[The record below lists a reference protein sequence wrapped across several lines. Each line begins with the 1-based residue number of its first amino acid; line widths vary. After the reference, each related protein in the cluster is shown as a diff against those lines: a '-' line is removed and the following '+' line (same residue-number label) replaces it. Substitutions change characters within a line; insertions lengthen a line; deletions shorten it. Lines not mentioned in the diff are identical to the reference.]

1 MVKTATVECLNHVT
15 ASSRQRKVQFV
26 DSLKLVAEH
35 SLQNANP
42 QFYKETCELMLE
54 LQDLLGLEE
63 MSETFFHSGMFFAEQ
78 GNYSEARDALKNALK
93 NNSSKP
99 HFVDRCHFQM
109 RVISCH
115 MKNFQAAR
123 HRFKKL

>member
-1 MVKTATVECLNHVT
+1 MVKTATVECLNLVT

-42 QFYKETCELMLE
+42 QFYKETCEPMLE

-63 MSETFFHSGMFFAEQ
+63 MSETFFHSGMFF
-78 GNYSEARDALKNALK
+78 
-93 NNSSKP
+93 
-99 HFVDRCHFQM
+99 
-109 RVISCH
+109 
-115 MKNFQAAR
+115 
-123 HRFKKL
+123 